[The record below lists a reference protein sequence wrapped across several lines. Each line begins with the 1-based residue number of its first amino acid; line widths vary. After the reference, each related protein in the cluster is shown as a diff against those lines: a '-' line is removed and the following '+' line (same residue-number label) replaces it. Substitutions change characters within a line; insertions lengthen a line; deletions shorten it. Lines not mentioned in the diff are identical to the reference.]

1 MNIGAKNPEKLA
13 NMFVMPIKVP
23 AKFGAISMWLQLME
37 LNWNPL
43 KPTVKHNKAT
53 TSILSQPAYLMLN
66 KQIAGIT
73 KAVKKKKSR
82 ENHLTV
88 TLKIELV
95 IT

>member
-13 NMFVMPIKVP
+13 NIFVMPIKVP

-73 KAVKKKKSR
+73 KAVKKKIKKISWKSFDL
-82 ENHLTV
+82 HT
-88 TLKIELV
+88 
-95 IT
+95 